1 MDTDRID
8 VFLADPPNVDALPI
22 HRWLGRGGLIVYSTG
37 SKFSS
42 ELKKRARERLRTL
55 AQAGRARLVPAEE
68 LEKDERA
75 LKKGGE
81 MKSNDP
87 HILAL
92 ARASGARLVYTGD
105 GKLIADFKNKRLI
118 DGPRGK
124 IYTGASNVRL
134 LNRSVCRG

>member
-1 MDTDRID
+1 
-8 VFLADPPNVDALPI
+8 
-22 HRWLGRGGLIVYSTG
+22 
-37 SKFSS
+37 
-42 ELKKRARERLRTL
+42 
-55 AQAGRARLVPAEE
+55 
-68 LEKDERA
+68 
-75 LKKGGE
+75 